1 MCQSTVYMR
10 RNGEEE
16 EILKDVILVE
26 PVDDGVKIQGFF
38 EAPQVIPARIATID
52 LLKHRVVLEPVA
64 GGETERGN

>member
-26 PVDDGVKIQGFF
+26 PVAEGVKIQGFF
-38 EAPQVIPARIATID
+38 EAPRVVPARIATID
-52 LLKHRVVLEPVA
+52 LLKHRVVLEPLS
-64 GGETERGN
+64 GE